1 MQCIF
6 LDIDTQND
14 FIYPGGGLYVP
25 GAEKLV
31 DTYDKIAVYA
41 LDNEIT
47 VLASADAHELE
58 DPEFTQFA
66 PHCVKGTE
74 GQKKIKQTLPHLFL
88 VQKNDGKRVN
98 PADLNKGNVLF
109 EKQTFDVFSNPKID
123 TYLQYLKPKKVVVY
137 GVATDYCVKAAVD
150 GLLIRN
156 YPVILLTDAIR
167 AVNPDSEQTIL
178 DDFVARGVEIS
189 SFDQLILSRD

>member
-1 MQCIF
+1 MRCIF

-25 GAEKLV
+25 GADKLV

-47 VLASADAHELE
+47 VLASADAHKSD

-66 PHCVKGTE
+66 PHCVMGTE
-74 GQKKIKQTLPHLFL
+74 GQKKIEQTLPHLFL
-88 VQKNDGKRVN
+88 VQPNDGKKVKLD
-98 PADLNKGNVLF
+98 DLNQSNVLF

-123 TYLQYLKPKKVVVY
+123 SYLQYLKPSKVVVY
-137 GVATDYCVKAAVD
+137 GVATDYCVKAAVE
-150 GLLIRN
+150 GLLERN
-156 YPVILLTDAIR
+156 YPVILLSDAIR
-167 AVNPDSEQTIL
+167 AVNPDSEQPIL
-178 DDFVARGVEIS
+178 DDFVTRGVEIT
-189 SFDQLILSRD
+189 SFDQLLLSRD